1 MLLLISITSRERS
14 PLGSTQANYYFIGLI
29 ITRLHTMLRFVA
41 TFTLLLAATALAAP
55 QLNIPQGRGQQQ
67 QQAQVYQQAQAYQS
81 QSTNTGSETTPV
93 PILNFEDSQPG
104 DGTFKYA

>member
-1 MLLLISITSRERS
+1 
-14 PLGSTQANYYFIGLI
+14 
-29 ITRLHTMLRFVA
+29 MLRFVA
-41 TFTLLLAATALAAP
+41 TFTLLLATTALAAP

-67 QQAQVYQQAQAYQS
+67 QTQAYQQPQAYQS

>member
-1 MLLLISITSRERS
+1 ML
-14 PLGSTQANYYFIGLI
+14 PAY
-29 ITRLHTMLRFVA
+29 TMLRFVA

-55 QLNIPQGRGQQQ
+55 QLNIPQGRGQQQQQ